1 MGGSLRNK
9 IGLFIRSHRIALVG
23 AAGVFILV
31 AAMGELIL
39 HNRAED
45 RKEEFFRDS
54 VAFNAKLRAQTESEL
69 NSLLYLSSGLG
80 SYLVVRNNDLQS
92 KEVTGILA
100 VLHKSS
106 GHIRNFGVA
115 IGYTMRYVYPYAGNE
130 GAIGLH
136 YPDHPE
142 QWPMVKKIT
151 ESGVPALAGP
161 VNLVQGGRGLI
172 YRVPLY
178 IDNKYWGLLSTVIDL
193 DSFTEVIASG
203 VDQKQFEFAI
213 RGRDGAGADGDM
225 VLGDASLFDRAEA
238 FTQEIDIPG
247 GKWLI
252 AVRSLRD
259 TGFNQTDLLIRLLSI
274 ALASIAGWMMYM
286 LIRSRSDLAAL
297 AMYDQLTGLP
307 NRHLL
312 EDRADMVFARH
323 KRKPGQTCA
332 ILFLDLDGFKSI
344 NDRYGHKAG
353 DAVLLAV
360 AQRAKDVVRANDTIA
375 RWGGDEFIVLMDEV
389 EPETLQPLVDR
400 LRSEIESPI
409 MFEDQSLSVGVSVGV
424 AMCPAVGGT
433 LDEVLKMADR
443 QMYEEKVKRKAA

>member
-1 MGGSLRNK
+1 MK
-9 IGLFIRSHRIALVG
+9 ISSFIRSHRIALLG
-23 AAGVFILV
+23 AASAFLLV
-31 AAMGELIL
+31 TVIGELVL
-39 HNRAED
+39 HD
-45 RKEEFFRDS
+45 RDEGRRQEYFRDS
-54 VAFNAKLRAQTESEL
+54 VAFSAKLRAQAESEL
-69 NSLLYLSSGLG
+69 NSLLFLSSGLG
-80 SYLVVRNNDLQS
+80 SYLVVRSNELQT
-92 KEVTGILA
+92 KEVNDILS

-115 IGYTMRYVYPYAGNE
+115 VGYTMRYVYPYAGNE

-203 VDQKQFEFAI
+203 VDPKQFEFAI
-213 RGRDGAGADGDM
+213 RGRDGAGADGGM
-225 VLGDASLFDRAEA
+225 VLGNASMFNRADA

-247 GKWLI
+247 GKWVI

-259 TGFNQTDLLIRLLSI
+259 TGIDQTDILIRLLSI
-274 ALASIAGWMMYM
+274 MLASIAGWMMYM
-286 LIRSRSDLAAL
+286 LIRSRSDLATL

-312 EDRADMVFARH
+312 EDRAEMVFARH
-323 KRKPGQTCA
+323 KRKPEQNCA

-344 NDRYGHKAG
+344 NDIYGHKAG
-353 DAVLLAV
+353 DAVLLAA
-360 AQRAKDVVRANDTIA
+360 AQRAKEVVRANDTVA

-400 LRSEIESPI
+400 LRSEIEAPV
-409 MFEDQSLSVGVSVGV
+409 MFEGQSLRVGVSVGV
-424 AMCPAVGGT
+424 ATCPAVGGT
-433 LDEVLKMADR
+433 LDQVLKMADQ
-443 QMYEEKVKRKAA
+443 QMYEEKEKRKAA